1 MAPEVNATSSTFQTV
16 VKSCLTLCQ
25 LCVHR
30 GVPLNSCGLADQVAA
45 TMDTIV
51 TRLKAA
57 QSNIHLKRVCQDL
70 VKIHNEAVAEIAD
83 TSVSLSTDEECL
95 AAPPWVAAYLGIC
108 SVTEISSILTT
119 ASTLLTRAR
128 MTLATC
134 QGAAVPTTEQ
144 LGDTAK
150 LGLVV
155 ARLWSGLYP
164 AVRQLATC
172 LTAPPAVATI
182 AADFIIQ
189 RAESADR
196 GEPGPG
202 AGTPEE
208 MVRFFTQNKAV
219 PVEVAASILF
229 SLCHNSAV
237 TSQVSA
243 RTLLTSAALAS
254 LAAPPGSEAHQHVR
268 GAWQRV
274 AGEHVADQA
283 DVALVAVQ
291 QAACREAGPGLV
303 AAMAALCGDTAAWRG
318 EAAVVRQYQVAGWLV
333 HAVSQ
338 VSYSHNFSNPLATI
352 INNLLT
358 PNEAFNPNWNLSL
371 TNKRAIRQSLPYFLK
386 GIVMH
391 PNFDTDK
398 FLQRKFSE
406 IVRIYLPRYDTAS
419 KHPLMSL
426 VGVPEL
432 VTDPQLGLRVC
443 GLAVEVVAK
452 LAADNV
458 PAHPR
463 VVASCMKYIEAGLL
477 APQQRLADVII
488 DKALLTMLD
497 IVSRVEDK
505 NVKNPIVAIFKSLLL
520 KAEMNGGMLSRYS
533 EKLSSF
539 VKLNIAFNAVRL
551 FNSLRVIGVINK
563 NVILGILPQLSIAI
577 ENVEKKRG
585 SGKDAKLRKALS
597 DLHSIVQ

>member
-1 MAPEVNATSSTFQTV
+1 M
-16 VKSCLTLCQ
+16 
-25 LCVHR
+25 
-30 GVPLNSCGLADQVAA
+30 
-45 TMDTIV
+45 
-51 TRLKAA
+51 
-57 QSNIHLKRVCQDL
+57 
-70 VKIHNEAVAEIAD
+70 
-83 TSVSLSTDEECL
+83 
-95 AAPPWVAAYLGIC
+95 
-108 SVTEISSILTT
+108 
-119 ASTLLTRAR
+119 
-128 MTLATC
+128 
-134 QGAAVPTTEQ
+134 
-144 LGDTAK
+144 
-150 LGLVV
+150 
-155 ARLWSGLYP
+155 
-164 AVRQLATC
+164 
-172 LTAPPAVATI
+172 
-182 AADFIIQ
+182 
-189 RAESADR
+189 
-196 GEPGPG
+196 
-202 AGTPEE
+202 
-208 MVRFFTQNKAV
+208 
-219 PVEVAASILF
+219 
-229 SLCHNSAV
+229 
-237 TSQVSA
+237 
-243 RTLLTSAALAS
+243 
-254 LAAPPGSEAHQHVR
+254 
-268 GAWQRV
+268 
-274 AGEHVADQA
+274 
-283 DVALVAVQ
+283 
-291 QAACREAGPGLV
+291 
-303 AAMAALCGDTAAWRG
+303 
-318 EAAVVRQYQVAGWLV
+318 

-419 KHPLMSL
+419 KHPLVSL
-426 VGVPEL
+426 VGVPGL
-432 VTDPQLGLRVC
+432 VTDPELGLRVC
-443 GLAVEVVAK
+443 GLAVEVVAR

-458 PAHPR
+458 PPPPR

-477 APQQRLADVII
+477 APQHHLADVII

-577 ENVEKKRG
+577 ENVEKKNPLMC
-585 SGKDAKLRKALS
+585 SLKS
-597 DLHSIVQ
+597 SS